1 MRSLALALAVFPVLA
16 VTAVAA
22 SGCAPS
28 SIDEAERKGNV
39 AWLDQNG
46 TPAAVEA
53 LGRLA
58 DKDPKA
64 RSALEAR
71 STFDAEAFRAA
82 WAAVRRGAS
91 WGTTLFH
98 GALLDPKRAD
108 LAASAMD
115 RHDPHLPAFAADLEQ
130 ALVRLS
136 ATIQNFNVASTLAS
150 LGAPG
155 HDAVVRRLTDPSTR
169 GAMCRGVAS
178 PDASHESRDAL
189 LTAPVA
195 DRNSDDCVDAVVAL
209 AAADEPVLV
218 WLGEQGEPGLL
229 GAAGKEEILPCPK
242 LHFAWTKALAKRTV
256 DVYPALTVPLGYA
269 MKRCA
274 AEMDGVVADAI
285 THLPAT
291 HSFVVEA
298 IDPYDG
304 YGKALHATCA
314 ALPLVASGGRDTPVI
329 RERANDALNH
339 GCKAPG

>member
-1 MRSLALALAVFPVLA
+1 VRSLFLALAVFPVFA
-16 VTAVAA
+16 VAAIAA

-28 SIDEAERKGNV
+28 SIDEAERKGDV
-39 AWLDQNG
+39 AWLDQSG
-46 TPAAVEA
+46 TPAAVDA

-64 RSALEAR
+64 EAALEAR
-71 STFDAEAFRAA
+71 SSFDVEAFRAA
-82 WAAVRRGAS
+82 WAAVRRGAA
-91 WGTTLFH
+91 WGTTVFH
-98 GALLDPKRAD
+98 GGLLDPKRAD

-115 RHDPHLPAFAADLEQ
+115 RHDPHLAAFAADLEQ

-136 ATIQNFNVASTLAS
+136 ATMQNFNVASTLAS

-169 GAMCRGVAS
+169 GPMCRGVAS
-178 PDASHESRDAL
+178 PDASRESREAL
-189 LTAPVA
+189 LTAPESA
-195 DRNSDDCVDAVVAL
+195 RNSDSCVDAVVAL
-209 AAADEPVLV
+209 AAADEAVLV

-242 LHFAWTKALAKRTV
+242 LHVAWTKALAKRTA

-269 MKRCA
+269 VKRCA

-285 THLPAT
+285 THMPAT
-291 HSFVVEA
+291 HAFVVEA
-298 IDPYDG
+298 LDPYDG

-314 ALPLVASGGRDTPVI
+314 ALPLVATGAKDTAVV